1 MVTYKDWKNML
12 VSKEWNMEIILLGN
26 GTEYGEIE
34 TASDCESIAESLP
47 LDSMR
52 SLAACSPSTCY
63 V

>member
-1 MVTYKDWKNML
+1 
-12 VSKEWNMEIILLGN
+12 MEIILLGN